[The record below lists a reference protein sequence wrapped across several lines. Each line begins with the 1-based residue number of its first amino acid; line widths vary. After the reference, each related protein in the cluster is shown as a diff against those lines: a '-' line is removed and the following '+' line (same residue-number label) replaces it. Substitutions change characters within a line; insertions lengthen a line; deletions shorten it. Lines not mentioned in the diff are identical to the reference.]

1 MRRSHYPEQEVN
13 VINWRVIKQVLPYL
27 LEFKLRVTFALVC
40 LILTKLAS
48 VYLPFILKDLVDTL
62 EKGNTETLLLALLV

>member
-1 MRRSHYPEQEVN
+1 M
-13 VINWRVIKQVLPYL
+13 
-27 LEFKLRVTFALVC
+27 RVTFALVC

-62 EKGNTETLLLALLV
+62 EKGNTETLILVPFGLVAAWLTNLTLLFIWRKFAIPYLAK